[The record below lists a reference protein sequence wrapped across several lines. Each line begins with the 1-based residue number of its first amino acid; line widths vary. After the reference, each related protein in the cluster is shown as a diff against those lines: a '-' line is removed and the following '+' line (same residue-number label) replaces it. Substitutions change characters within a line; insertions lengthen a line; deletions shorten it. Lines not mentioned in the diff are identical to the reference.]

1 MASGVTPTASSLV
14 EIRGLCVDFPLS
26 LGTIRAVNGVDLAL
40 PRGAVTALIGES
52 GSGKTTVALA
62 MLNLVANPGVIR
74 SGSIRFEGRDVLA
87 LKGEALRQFRWR
99 EASLVFQAAQNCL
112 NPIMAIG
119 DQVVETFRAHGDAR
133 SDRELLREAAEY
145 LTYVRLEPDRVL
157 RCYPHELS
165 GGMKQRVMI
174 VFALL
179 LKPKLLILDEP
190 TTALDVIT
198 QDYIFD
204 ILVRIHR
211 EMGLTMLLLTHDIAI
226 VSKVADVVGV
236 MYAGSLVEVADVFTL
251 FRHAGHPY
259 TRQLLAA
266 APSLLDDPEDRHPI
280 VGSPPDLLDLP
291 RGCAFAPRCQ
301 HREAC
306 CAASPPPMVE
316 VGQGHQA
323 RCFRANPGARA
334 G

>member
-1 MASGVTPTASSLV
+1 MASAATPPAGSLV
-14 EIRGLCVDFPLS
+14 EIQGLCVDFPLS

-40 PRGAVTALIGES
+40 ARGAITALIGES

-62 MLNLVANPGVIR
+62 LLNLVANPGVIR
-74 SGSIRFEGRDVLA
+74 SGTIRFEGRDVLA
-87 LKGEALRQFRWR
+87 LQGEALRQFRWR

-112 NPIMAIG
+112 NPILTVGEQMI
-119 DQVVETFRAHGDAR
+119 ETFRAHGDAR
-133 SDRELLREAAEY
+133 SDRDLLREAAEY

-204 ILVRIHR
+204 ILVKVHR
-211 EMGLTMLLLTHDIAI
+211 ELGLTMLLLTHDIAI

-236 MYAGSLVEVADVFTL
+236 MYAGSLVEMADVFTL
-251 FRHAGHPY
+251 FRQAGHPY
-259 TRQLLAA
+259 TRQLLDA

-280 VGSPPDLLDLP
+280 VGSPPDLLALP
-291 RGCAFAPRCQ
+291 RGCAFAPRCE
-301 HREAC
+301 HREPC
-306 CAASPPPMVE
+306 CEAALPPVVE
-316 VGQGHQA
+316 AGQGHQV
-323 RCFRANPGARA
+323 RCFRARPGARA